1 MKKIVVASLN
11 PVKINAVKNGFRKL
25 LPKLEFECI
34 GVSVTSGVSDQ
45 PMSDAETLKGARHR
59 AENILEHT
67 NDADFYIGIEGGIE
81 SLEEEMHA
89 FAWVYIKSGN
99 RIGKSRTGTFQLPKK
114 VVELVNQGEE
124 LGIAND
130 IIFSKN
136 NSKQKSG
143 AVGILTDD
151 LIDRTDYYTEAV
163 ILALI
168 PFKNPELY

>member
-1 MKKIVVASLN
+1 MKKIVVGSLN
-11 PVKINAVKNGFRKL
+11 PVKIKAVKNAFQKMFL
-25 LPKLEFECI
+25 ENEFECI
-34 GVSVTSGVSDQ
+34 GISVPSGVSDQ
-45 PMSDAETLKGARHR
+45 PMSDAETLQGAQNR
-59 AENILEHT
+59 AENILEHS

-81 SLEEEMHA
+81 HLEEEMHA

-114 VVELVNQGEE
+114 VIELVNQGEE

-130 IIFSKN
+130 IIFGKN

-151 LIDRTDYYTEAV
+151 LIDRTEYYTEAV

-168 PFKNPELY
+168 PFKNPKLY